1 MILYSQNLFQKLL
14 IMLLLSATSLT
25 FAFGQE
31 EVEWLS
37 WEDAVAKSKIEKRKF
52 FVDLYTDWCG
62 WCKKMD
68 KATFAQPEV
77 AAYLNANY
85 YPIKFDAEQKETI
98 NIDGTEYKFVR
109 SGRKGFNQLAVEITM
124 GKLSFPTIVF
134 LDEALQVIQPI
145 PGYRGPKEFKM
156 IMEYF
161 GEDHFKSVNWK
172 TYQNSYQQNEQNLSQ
187 PVKN

>member
-1 MILYSQNLFQKLL
+1 MTSSSKNLFQKLSTL
-14 IMLLLSATSLT
+14 LLLSVSCIA
-25 FAFGQE
+25 FAIGQE
-31 EVEWLS
+31 QVKWLT
-37 WEDAVAKSKIEKRKF
+37 WEDAVAQSKIEKRKF

-68 KATFAQPEV
+68 KATFAQPEI
-77 AAYLNANY
+77 AEYLNEKY
-85 YPIKFDAEQKETI
+85 YPIKFDAEQKEPI
-98 NIDGTEYKFVR
+98 NIDGTEYKYVR

-134 LDEALQVIQPI
+134 LDEELKVIQPI
-145 PGYRGPKEFKM
+145 PGYRGPKEFQM
-156 IMEYF
+156 IMEFF

-172 TYQNSYQQNEQNLSQ
+172 TYQNSYQQKQRDLSQ